1 MKCESEE
8 VFLFF
13 FLLFSARECERFSA
27 YFEPFDAEKSD
38 LTSQKRPF
46 LTQKSL
52 FFSISQLSTKIFL
65 EKMNVFRL
73 LGDLSHLFA
82 ILLLLAK
89 IWKSKS
95 VTGLS
100 GKSQVNLNLKTAR
113 FSHILTPELLV
124 YYLF

>member
-8 VFLFF
+8 VFCFSF
-13 FLLFSARECERFSA
+13 YCFLRVSVNGLV
-27 YFEPFDAEKSD
+27 
-38 LTSQKRPF
+38 LTLSPLTPKNQTYHHKKAI

-52 FFSISQLSTKIFL
+52 VFSISQLSTKIFL

-100 GKSQVNLNLKTAR
+100 GKSQVNLNLKIAR
-113 FSHILTPELLV
+113 FSHILTPKLAV